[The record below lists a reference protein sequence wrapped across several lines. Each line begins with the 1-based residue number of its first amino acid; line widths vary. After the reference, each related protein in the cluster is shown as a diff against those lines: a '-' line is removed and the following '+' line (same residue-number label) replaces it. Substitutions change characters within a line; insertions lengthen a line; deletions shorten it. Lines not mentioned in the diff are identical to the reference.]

1 MDIKENYRI
10 MTNQQLLQIAE
21 EDFNHL
27 TSEAKSALHA
37 ELEKRKINPTN
48 SENSIPFL
56 LTTLISLSQLPKD
69 TLAYILE
76 QKEKGQPSIFII
88 GGLLERG
95 YEEETAVQLMNE
107 LPNYIQNKI
116 KETSN
121 FILTGILLFTAGI
134 SIKMLPLSKES
145 HLAIIILAN
154 VLLGLGTIRLFH
166 GFLNKKRFTII
177 IKNILAEK
185 STPE

>member
-1 MDIKENYRI
+1 

-48 SENSIPFL
+48 SENSMPFF

-185 STPE
+185 STSE